1 LPASHATHA
10 ATEDAPVAAL
20 YVPAPHGVGCELF
33 CGQKKPAGHV
43 AHVDTS
49 DALDTAEYLPA
60 SHAVGSHAAAP
71 Q

>member
-1 LPASHATHA
+1 
-10 ATEDAPVAAL
+10 
-20 YVPAPHGVGCELF
+20 VPAPHGVGCELF

-49 DALDTAEYLPA
+49 DALDAAEYLPA